1 MPSRSHK
8 TNSRSL
14 SVDRRSLAMAAA
26 ALGALAVIAILAT
39 IMSHRHAGQGA
50 IAVVQPG
57 RVLVRTPDSASCT
70 TYSFDNQTARMTGG
84 DEKYCYDDLWHG
96 NAPAEEPMHA
106 WRKSFRRE

>member
-1 MPSRSHK
+1 MPSRSNK

-14 SVDRRSLAMAAA
+14 AMAGA
-26 ALGALAVIAILAT
+26 ALGTLAMIAILAAV
-39 IMSHRHAGQGA
+39 MSHRHTGQGA

-70 TYSFDNQTARMTGG
+70 TYSFDNQTASMTGG